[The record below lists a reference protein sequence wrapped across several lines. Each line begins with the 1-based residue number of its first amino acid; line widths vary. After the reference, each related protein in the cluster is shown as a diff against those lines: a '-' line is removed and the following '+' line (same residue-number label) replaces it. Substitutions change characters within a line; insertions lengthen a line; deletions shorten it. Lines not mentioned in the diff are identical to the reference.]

1 MSPDQE
7 HNQHPPPSFWDFI
20 PGFAQN
26 RPGNGVDHHNPQPT
40 PQFSGGFPFGGPW
53 HHGPP
58 PPHHGGPPRRPPP
71 PGVGHGP
78 WEADFDW
85 GQWYGHD
92 HDHDHDRHGRHS
104 RRRGCRHRGRH
115 HRHCDEGSDEEAQ
128 RSSAEKEAPEKGEKG
143 DSPETMDAD
152 MPDPEEVAPSD
163 GEHPPPPYGA
173 GRRAGRFHR
182 GAHGWRRGGGGG
194 GRGHH
199 GGWAPRHCPRGSS
212 FDFPSMMRGF
222 MNHPFFQSVRDQ
234 AERHRANDADADAF
248 QPPVDIFTT
257 ESSYVVHVALPGAK
271 KDDIGV
277 NWNPDTNTLSV
288 AGVVHRPGDEAFLQ
302 GLVSA
307 ERRVGVFERN
317 ITLPPAGVADK
328 DSVDGLGITARMEDG
343 VLVVVVPKLEREWTE
358 VRKVDVQ

>member
-58 PPHHGGPPRRPPP
+58 PPPHHGGPPHRPPP

-182 GAHGWRRGGGGG
+182 GGHGWRRGGG